1 MSEPPP
7 PPPTTIHGSLGTL
20 QQAQVSGS
28 VRDIVGEQ
36 RNYYL
41 APSRPIDPAD
51 LTAAQVLLAQM
62 PVSDDAPIPLP
73 GALAVSSFL
82 NQLLPN
88 PLVTG
93 RDADLCAIARATFC
107 ACTGLL
113 YYDYHS
119 IERNTCHDE

>member
-1 MSEPPP
+1 MGEPQQQRIENNAPNYGAQGHFYGSVSFYQQAPP
-7 PPPTTIHGSLGTL
+7 RMVPPT
-20 QQAQVSGS
+20 
-28 VRDIVGEQ
+28 D
-36 RNYYL
+36 L
-41 APSRPIDPAD
+41 A
-51 LTAAQVLLAQM
+51 AAQVLLAQM
-62 PVSDDAPIPLP
+62 PVSDDALIPLP

>member
-28 VRDIVGEQ
+28 VRNIVGEQ

-41 APSRPIDPAD
+41 AQSRSIDPAD
-51 LTAAQVLLAQM
+51 LAAAQVLLAQM

-82 NQLLPN
+82 F
-88 PLVTG
+88 
-93 RDADLCAIARATFC
+93 IAMPSPT
-107 ACTGLL
+107 
-113 YYDYHS
+113 
-119 IERNTCHDE
+119 I